1 MANSIPGSGLSHG
14 HQPPRMGSMIRPRLL
29 WSHTLFKGMTDLGL
43 NLALERGRRL
53 APGGGGLGTRRA
65 ALPPFVR
72 SPRREQQNTGLV
84 ASDIP
89 RRARVCPASR
99 CRAEGLH
106 VPHLVSPWGRACEPT
121 APPGHRRGLRR
132 AVVHDARRGG
142 EGLDRARGR
151 HRGADRPHARRG
163 CRPRA
168 MGPVRGA
175 RGAAGSGGR
184 RGPPGGAAVRRD
196 SRVVAVGAGPLRGGG
211 RMTAPLPRRV
221 LRGAWRGARGGR
233 GGAGRARARGPLEV
247 EGQEGHRDPVG
258 VLGRGAVGVPEDPGR
273 QGVGVTDRSV
283 SVPRLAAK

>member
-1 MANSIPGSGLSHG
+1 
-14 HQPPRMGSMIRPRLL
+14 
-29 WSHTLFKGMTDLGL
+29 
-43 NLALERGRRL
+43 
-53 APGGGGLGTRRA
+53 
-65 ALPPFVR
+65 
-72 SPRREQQNTGLV
+72 
-84 ASDIP
+84 
-89 RRARVCPASR
+89 
-99 CRAEGLH
+99 
-106 VPHLVSPWGRACEPT
+106 
-121 APPGHRRGLRR
+121 
-132 AVVHDARRGG
+132 
-142 EGLDRARGR
+142 
-151 HRGADRPHARRG
+151 
-163 CRPRA
+163 

-283 SVPRLAAK
+283 SVPRLRRHRTPPLAIRFLRGRLPVIGLQRMGGRGVQALGQLLQPSPEERHPQQLVDRWAHDWIDLQHRVHDLAQVTTVMLGGPCVLNEGITPGLDLHRQLCEGLRFEGVFERHHFIHDHTKCPDIRLAVVWFFGHQLGRHVIWRPHKCCRLVPRAVEQTRDPKITQFDDGVFA